1 MFMNLTLSID
11 DRLVA
16 EARKVAEARGMS
28 LNQMVRE
35 ELERL
40 TATLSGDELVQQ
52 LEAQWAREGRGSGGW
67 RWNREEIHDRP
78 VLR

>member
-1 MFMNLTLSID
+1 MNLTLSID

-40 TATLSGDELVQQ
+40 TSRVSGDDLVQQ
-52 LEAQWAREGRGSGGW
+52 LEAQWAREGPGSSEW
-67 RWNREEIHDRP
+67 RWNREELHDRP